1 MRLCGEQC
9 SSKDRGAEFET
20 AEYASLSMCACVC
33 LTVPVPAAWPENLAT
48 VVVASE
54 EGMRLRAR
62 GERRLTAV

>member
-1 MRLCGEQC
+1 MVSSAPPKTEALSLRRL
-9 SSKDRGAEFET
+9 R
-20 AEYASLSMCACVC
+20 EYASLSMCACVC
-33 LTVPVPAAWPENLAT
+33 LTVQVPAAWPENLAT